1 MVPCGLHTGLAPPI
15 VGHTCTWTC
24 EHAGLADLVGS
35 RPHGRHRGEVGWR
48 TRSRLCDVRV
58 HRSTHR
64 GTNVN
69 TVPRMGRQQE
79 RSEGVLVS
87 VDYIRSRPPRC
98 SHGQA
103 RRRAADGNAT
113 AAGGRYRRRPS
124 LRRYNVACIRA
135 FICMC
140 SCASVMDSWCRQ
152 RRGCACFP
160 GCAVATPRTGVPS
173 QGQCTPPI
181 ARATFGAPR
190 RCDALRFLL
199 PLQAVKKTAISQK
212 AQRGRATS
220 VASRHTGC
228 WHTRCRQCTMPRFQ
242 GTCLLGASFYT

>member
-1 MVPCGLHTGLAPPI
+1 MWPSHRPDPPI
-15 VGHTCTWTC
+15 VWHTCTWTC
-24 EHAGLADLVGS
+24 EHAGLADLLGS
-35 RPHGRHRGEVGWR
+35 RPHGRHHGEVGWR
-48 TRSRLCDVRV
+48 TRFQSCDVRV
-58 HRSTHR
+58 HRSTDC

-87 VDYIRSRPPRC
+87 VDYIRSRPP
-98 SHGQA
+98 SA
-103 RRRAADGNAT
+103 RMEKHD
-113 AAGGRYRRRPS
+113 GGRPMGMRPRREG
-124 LRRYNVACIRA
+124 
-135 FICMC
+135 
-140 SCASVMDSWCRQ
+140 RQ